1 MDRRKF
7 LISSAIAAAGS
18 LVLPPKL
25 VKGFNKSLSGSNMIE
40 PSSRPNLN
48 RWKDDEINVAWI
60 GHATVLINFFGK
72 YILTDPVFFEA
83 VGVYIEGYILGPRRA
98 SLPALMLEDIP
109 KPDIVL
115 LSHAHMD
122 HMDYKTLKALTEKYS
137 GELDCI
143 VAYNTKDVIEN
154 LKWNSI
160 NVVDWDERISLNG
173 INFKGI
179 EVQHFG
185 WRYPGEKE
193 RSKGNFLDGRSFNG
207 FIMERYNK
215 KILFGGDT
223 TFTDKFKKHRDE
235 NVDIAIMPI
244 GAYKPWRKYHCT
256 PEEALVMAEYHLGA
270 KYFIPIHTKTFDSGE
285 MIYEPLEWLAKSS
298 KKYEM
303 KVGLWD
309 IGETFTLKS

>member
-7 LISSAIAAAGS
+7 LKSSAIAAAGS
-18 LVLPPKL
+18 LILPPKIIRGMNTAPS
-25 VKGFNKSLSGSNMIE
+25 VADMIK
-40 PSSRPNLN
+40 PSSTPKLEIWRE
-48 RWKDDEINVAWI
+48 DEINIAWI

-83 VGVYIEGYILGPRRA
+83 VGLYLDGYILGPKRA

-122 HMDYKTLKALTEKYS
+122 HMDYKTLKALTEKYPNQ
-137 GELDCI
+137 LDSI
-143 VAYNTKDVIEN
+143 VAYNTKDVIED
-154 LKWNSI
+154 LKWKSI
-160 NVVDWDERISLNG
+160 NVIDWDERISLNG

-179 EVQHFG
+179 ETQHFG
-185 WRYPGEKE
+185 WRYPGEKD
-193 RSKGNFLDGRSFNG
+193 RSGGHMKDGRSFNG
-207 FIMERYNK
+207 FIMERHGK
-215 KILFGGDT
+215 KVLFGGDT

-235 NVDIAIMPI
+235 HVDVAIMPI

-285 MIYEPLEWLAKSS
+285 MIYEPLNWLARTS
-298 KKYEM
+298 KNYKI

-309 IGETFTLKS
+309 IGETFTLKV

>member
-7 LISSAIAAAGS
+7 LKSSTIAIAGS
-18 LVLPPKL
+18 LIIPPQL
-25 VKGFNKSLSGSNMIE
+25 IKGINTSSYSNMLE
-40 PSSRPNLN
+40 PAVRPNIDAW
-48 RWKDDEINVAWI
+48 RDSEINIAWI

-115 LSHAHMD
+115 ISHAHMD
-122 HMDYKTLKALTEKYS
+122 HIDYKTLKSLTEKYPN
-137 GELDCI
+137 ELDCI
-143 VAYNTKDVIEN
+143 VAYNTKDVIED
-154 LKWNSI
+154 LKWKSLQEL
-160 NVVDWDERISLNG
+160 DWDERLSLNG

-185 WRYPGEKE
+185 WRYPGEKD
-193 RSKGNFLDGRSFNG
+193 RSGGHFKDGRSFNG
-207 FIMERYNK
+207 FVIERYDK

-223 TFTDKFKKHRDE
+223 TLTEKFKKHRNE
-235 NVDIAIMPI
+235 NIDIAIMPI
-244 GAYKPWRKYHCT
+244 GGYKPWRKYHCT

-270 KYFIPIHTKTFDSGE
+270 KYFIPIHCKTFDSGD
-285 MIYEPLEWLAKSS
+285 MIFEPLRWLNKSS
-298 KKYEM
+298 KHYKIE
-303 KVGLWD
+303 VGLRD
-309 IGETFTLKS
+309 IGETFTLKV